1 MRHIF
6 TTIALFAM
14 ALSFAS
20 CEKEIIVNCNCN
32 CQCNNS
38 NGSDQNTGRPGT
50 GDNTGNNGGNQDDN
64 GGRPGDNGGNQ
75 GDNGGDSG
83 EINRDNYETYNTTFT
98 QGQAGYYG
106 LYYDEQPSNT
116 TNWYLELADSNYD
129 LENYEGEG
137 YNICIEFFT
146 SGTSKSNIPA
156 GTYTIEAYNEDPCS
170 AGSVLIGYIAEDE
183 TYGEYPAGTW
193 LFQGNDGIAGATAGS
208 MTISVSGSKYTIN
221 YTFYDDDYQAA
232 FCGTFTGN
240 LSIYD
245 GTEGYS
251 YAPATKGMKAT
262 KPVRGAGKHY
272 RARL

>member
-38 NGSDQNTGRPGT
+38 NGSDQNTGRPGGDNPGNN
-50 GDNTGNNGGNQDDN
+50 GDNTGDNGGNTGN
-64 GGRPGDNGGNQ
+64 NGGNQ
-75 GDNGGDSG
+75 GDNGGNTGDG
-83 EINRDNYETYNTTFT
+83 GQINRDNYETVNSTMT

-106 LYYDEQPSNT
+106 MYYDEQPGNT
-116 TNWYLELADSNYD
+116 SNWYLELADSNYD
-129 LENYEGEG
+129 LENYEGDGE
-137 YNICIEFFT
+137 NISIEFFT
-146 SGTSKSNIPA
+146 SGTSKTSIPA
-156 GTYTIEAYNEDPCS
+156 GTYTIEAYNDDPCS
-170 AGSVLIGYIAEDE
+170 AGSVLFGYIDEDE

-208 MTISVSGSKYTIN
+208 MTISVSGSRYTIN
-221 YTFYDDDYQAA
+221 YSFYDDDYQVA
-232 FCGTFTGN
+232 FCGSYTGN

-245 GTEGYS
+245 GTEAGY
-251 YAPATKGMKAT
+251 AQATKSNRAAARRYR
-262 KPVRGAGKHY
+262 VR
-272 RARL
+272 L

>member
-38 NGSDQNTGRPGT
+38 NGSDQNTGRPG

-106 LYYDEQPSNT
+106 LYYDEQPNNT
-116 TNWYLELADSNYD
+116 ANWYLELADSNYD
-129 LENYEGEG
+129 LENYEGDG
-137 YNICIEFFT
+137 YSISVELFT
-146 SGTSKSNIPA
+146 SSSYTTSIPA
-156 GTYTIEAYNEDPCS
+156 GTYSIEAFDQNEFS
-170 AGSVLIGYIAEDE
+170 AGSILNGYIAEDE

-193 LFQGNDGIAGATAGS
+193 LYQGDEGIAGATAGS
-208 MTISVSGSKYTIN
+208 MTISVSGSRYTIN
-221 YTFYDDDYQAA
+221 YTFYDDDYQVA
-232 FCGTFTGN
+232 FCGTYTGS
-240 LSIYD
+240 LTFYD

-262 KPVRGAGKHY
+262 KPVHGAGKHY
-272 RARL
+272 RVRL